1 MLKIVIFG
9 YGFKGVQLLRKLSDN
24 NEYEVIAFADN
35 SVYKQG
41 NYAGEYPILSMD
53 DLVTMK
59 ISIDFSVIIAAN
71 RWFEIGEQLEKRD
84 IAIGGVYADGEIIKY
99 DRMDFGRL
107 DLTKEIN
114 FYAGD
119 ICDEVHFSDPNLF
132 GLSINKADSRH
143 ILHNITDKYP
153 LPDNSISSYQAEDVL
168 EHIEFAQ
175 LTDAINEIYRI
186 LKKDGLF
193 RICLPDYFSPY
204 LKNISMTNKNGDIVF
219 DPTGGGGYGEKG
231 VSGGGHVWF
240 PNYLLVDDLLK
251 GTLFHRIDFR
261 CYHTENGEVLK
272 KEIDFSKGYINR
284 MPKESK
290 IGLIYSIVVDCYK

>member
-84 IAIGGVYADGEIIKY
+84 ITIGGVYADGEIIKY

-114 FYAGD
+114 LYAGD

-153 LPDNSISSYQAEDVL
+153 LPDESISSYQAEDVL

-219 DPTGGGGYGEKG
+219 DPTGGGVYEENG

-284 MPKESK
+284 MPTEGK

>member
-84 IAIGGVYADGEIIKY
+84 ITIGGVYADGEIIKY

-114 FYAGD
+114 LYAGD

-153 LPDNSISSYQAEDVL
+153 LPDESISSYQAEDVL

-219 DPTGGGGYGEKG
+219 DPTGGGVYEENG

-272 KEIDFSKGYINR
+272 KEIDFSKGYINT
-284 MPKESK
+284 
-290 IGLIYSIVVDCYK
+290 